1 MTVHTAAEAPS
12 RPGVAASVV
21 DATKAYGTGATEVRG
36 LDHVTLDFASGG
48 RKSEML
54 LKAISRRSLVGLGC
68 ACQSAGMRWV
78 RVLVVA
84 GPAVMLAGLGLTHP
98 QELTAASASWWT
110 TLHVILLPIF
120 PLLAVSLWLLL
131 RGVPG
136 PVAWVARIAAYGY
149 ATFYSVT
156 DVLVGIGAGELT
168 QFNAARRVQER
179 TVEVDRLFTVGN
191 DVGEIGVW
199 CFLVACAATAL
210 AIVAWVGRRAL
221 PGAVVL
227 VVAGVLFTGGWH
239 IYWPAGVV
247 TMLVLA
253 VGLGLWPWPCPSL
266 NRAATGPGEGWGQ
279 LRVPSWCCQPRTAA
293 AGGRPQG
300 RP

>member
-1 MTVHTAAEAPS
+1 
-12 RPGVAASVV
+12 
-21 DATKAYGTGATEVRG
+21 
-36 LDHVTLDFASGG
+36 
-48 RKSEML
+48 
-54 LKAISRRSLVGLGC
+54 
-68 ACQSAGMRWV
+68 MRWV
-78 RVLVVA
+78 RVLIVA
-84 GPAVMLAGLGLTHP
+84 GPAVVLAGLGLTHP

-156 DVLVGIGAGELT
+156 DVLIGIGAGELT
-168 QFNAARRVQER
+168 QFNVARGVQAR

-210 AIVAWVGRRAL
+210 AVVVRVGRHAL

-227 VVAGVLFTGGWH
+227 LVAGVLFTGGWH

-253 VGLGLWPWPCPSL
+253 VGLGLLAVALPVPETPAD
-266 NRAATGPGEGWGQ
+266 RAG
-279 LRVPSWCCQPRTAA
+279 
-293 AGGRPQG
+293 
-300 RP
+300 

>member
-1 MTVHTAAEAPS
+1 
-12 RPGVAASVV
+12 
-21 DATKAYGTGATEVRG
+21 
-36 LDHVTLDFASGG
+36 
-48 RKSEML
+48 
-54 LKAISRRSLVGLGC
+54 
-68 ACQSAGMRWV
+68 MRWV
-78 RVLVVA
+78 RVLIVA
-84 GPAVMLAGLGLTHP
+84 GPAVVLAGLGLTHP

-156 DVLVGIGAGELT
+156 DVLIGIGAGELT
-168 QFNAARRVQER
+168 QFNVARGVQAR

-210 AIVAWVGRRAL
+210 AVVVRVGRHAL

-227 VVAGVLFTGGWH
+227 LVAGVLFTGGWH

-253 VGLGLWPWPCPSL
+253 VGLGLLAVALPVPETPGD
-266 NRAATGPGEGWGQ
+266 RAG
-279 LRVPSWCCQPRTAA
+279 
-293 AGGRPQG
+293 
-300 RP
+300 

>member
-1 MTVHTAAEAPS
+1 
-12 RPGVAASVV
+12 
-21 DATKAYGTGATEVRG
+21 
-36 LDHVTLDFASGG
+36 
-48 RKSEML
+48 ML
-54 LKAISRRSLVGLGC
+54 I
-68 ACQSAGMRWV
+68 
-78 RVLVVA
+78 VA
-84 GPAVMLAGLGLTHP
+84 GPAVVLAGLGLTHP

-149 ATFYSVT
+149 VTFYSVT
-156 DVLVGIGAGELT
+156 DVLIGIGAGELT
-168 QFNAARRVQER
+168 QFNVARGVQAR

-210 AIVAWVGRRAL
+210 AVVVRVGRHAL

-227 VVAGVLFTGGWH
+227 LVAGVLFTGGWH

-253 VGLGLWPWPCPSL
+253 VGLGLLAVALPVPETPGD
-266 NRAATGPGEGWGQ
+266 RAG
-279 LRVPSWCCQPRTAA
+279 
-293 AGGRPQG
+293 
-300 RP
+300 

>member
-1 MTVHTAAEAPS
+1 
-12 RPGVAASVV
+12 
-21 DATKAYGTGATEVRG
+21 
-36 LDHVTLDFASGG
+36 
-48 RKSEML
+48 
-54 LKAISRRSLVGLGC
+54 
-68 ACQSAGMRWV
+68 MRWV
-78 RVLVVA
+78 RVLIVA
-84 GPAVMLAGLGLTHP
+84 GPAVVLAGLGLTHP

-149 ATFYSVT
+149 VTFYSVT
-156 DVLVGIGAGELT
+156 DVLIGIGAGELT
-168 QFNAARRVQER
+168 QFNVARGVQAR

-210 AIVAWVGRRAL
+210 AVVVRVGRHAL

-227 VVAGVLFTGGWH
+227 LVAGVLFTGGWH
-239 IYWPAGVV
+239 IYWPACVV

-253 VGLGLWPWPCPSL
+253 VGLGLLAVALPVPETPGD
-266 NRAATGPGEGWGQ
+266 RAG
-279 LRVPSWCCQPRTAA
+279 
-293 AGGRPQG
+293 
-300 RP
+300 